1 MATKTKE
8 IQKKETK
15 LKEGVER
22 TRPRKLYCPAV
33 DIIERKNDIVL
44 LADMPGVDEKSVDIT
59 LEKDILTIYGE
70 VDSYLP
76 EGHRLISSDYGV
88 GDYKRSFMISDEI
101 DRNKIRATVKDGVL
115 KLILPKVEA
124 IRTKKIPVRA
134 E

>member
-8 IQKKETK
+8 LQKKEAR

-22 TRPRKLYCPAV
+22 TKAKRLYCPAV

-44 LADMPGVDEKSVDIT
+44 LADMPGVDEKSVDVT
-59 LEKDILTIYGE
+59 LEKDVLTIYGE
-70 VDSYLP
+70 VEP
-76 EGHRLISSDYGV
+76 EIPDDHRLVSSGYGI
-88 GDYKRSFMISDEI
+88 GDYQRSFTISDEI
-101 DRNKIRATVKDGVL
+101 DRDKIRATVKNGVL

-124 IRTKKIPVRA
+124 IRTKKIPLRA